1 MENYRLLVI
10 DDAFFIRNLIKKA
23 ISNKPQNNAFN
34 ISVIGDAKNAEEA
47 ISFCKTEVPDIITVD
62 YQMPPGM
69 NGLELI
75 KELKKQYSNIK
86 ILMIADTPDIE
97 SEAKKLNCQF
107 LMKPFKEE
115 ILWNA
120 IDHLILDNQNKLQST
135 SIKSVDKETIEKIE
149 ISEDK
154 NSETSSSN
162 TNNIEQNSD
171 QVIQKKKKKKKKKK
185 KSQNTTTSE
194 FDFGFEIAGS
204 LTNVISDTKNE
215 STEKMIMDT
224 GADQPTIQIDE
235 NELMIDDLPKKEE
248 TIQSIRDDTT
258 SSKSEIQDLTVQSKD
273 KSTETEKFEDTIIV
287 DESIDESEETVV
299 DKKQNQ
305 LTNDD
310 DYYVDEDEDVFTF
323 HEEDESEY
331 EDEEIDKFKA
341 DSITQNVKIDDD
353 SELTEDEELAALIQ
367 EASYS
372 IDEQNAVVPEKNKKS
387 ALDLLKN
394 DSDIFVDLNQQ
405 IDQAENKNETD
416 EDSDFDSM
424 LEKYEK
430 SETFKN
436 AQNKSLKEREF
447 EDTLDDL
454 DDAIT
459 FTLDDLDDE
468 DFDLNDA
475 NESIVNESE
484 NKSMIEQSVKDN
496 NELTVDNELYELDT
510 DADADANEDA
520 DEDLY
525 FDDAEDF
532 EDIPD
537 EISIT
542 DAKNTYELLHADE
555 QTQTSDARTNE
566 NNRAS
571 SLEDFEDYF
580 DIEEDDNIPIYD
592 TEEMPVSE
600 IIKRNNEQYH
610 KTNDLDILPP
620 EPKLKNQIKPK
631 NGRPDGT
638 NVKQKQS
645 FFGRFF
651 KK

>member
-10 DDAFFIRNLIKKA
+10 DDAFFVRNLIKKA
-23 ISNKPQNNAFN
+23 ISNKPKNDAFN

-62 YQMPPGM
+62 YQMPPGI
-69 NGLELI
+69 NGLELV

-86 ILMIADTPDIE
+86 ILMIADTQDVE

-120 IDHLILDNQNKLQST
+120 IDHLILDTQNELQST
-135 SIKSVDKETIEKIE
+135 SIKSVDKEITAKIE

-162 TNNIEQNSD
+162 TNNIEQSND
-171 QVIQKKKKKKKKKK
+171 LVIQKKKKKKKKKK
-185 KSQNTTTSE
+185 KSQNTTTSTTSE
-194 FDFGFEIAGS
+194 FDFGFEVAGS
-204 LTNVISDTKNE
+204 LTNVISDTKNK
-215 STEKMIMDT
+215 STEKIITDIVESK
-224 GADQPTIQIDE
+224 PTIQIDE
-235 NELMIDDLPKKEE
+235 NELIIDDLSTKEE
-248 TIQSIRDDTT
+248 TIQSTNDDIMIQES
-258 SSKSEIQDLTVQSKD
+258 SSKLENQDLTVQSKD
-273 KSTETEKFEDTIIV
+273 ESTETENFEDTIIV
-287 DESIDESEETVV
+287 DESIDEDEVV
-299 DKKQNQ
+299 DEKQNQ

-341 DSITQNVKIDDD
+341 DSITQNVNIEDD

-405 IDQAENKNETD
+405 IDQAENKDETD

-447 EDTLDDL
+447 EDTLDEL

-468 DFDLNDA
+468 DFDLNDT
-475 NESIVNESE
+475 NESIDNISE
-484 NKSMIEQSVKDN
+484 NKAMIEQSVENNDELIADN
-496 NELTVDNELYELDT
+496 KLYELDT
-510 DADADANEDA
+510 DTNE

-525 FDDAEDF
+525 LDDAEDY

-542 DAKNTYELLHADE
+542 DAENAYNLLHVDNQA
-555 QTQTSDARTNE
+555 QTLNAKTNE
-566 NNRAS
+566 NNKAS

-580 DIEEDDNIPIYD
+580 NIEEDDNIPIYD

-600 IIKRNNEQYH
+600 IIKKHNEQYH

-620 EPKLKNQIKPK
+620 EQKLKNQIKPK

-645 FFGRFF
+645 FFGSFF

>member
-162 TNNIEQNSD
+162 TNKIEQNSD

-287 DESIDESEETVV
+287 DESIDEDEDEDEVV
-299 DKKQNQ
+299 DEKQNQ

-323 HEEDESEY
+323 HAEDESEY

-341 DSITQNVKIDDD
+341 DSITQNVNIEDD

-405 IDQAENKNETD
+405 IDQAENKDETD
-416 EDSDFDSM
+416 ENSDFDSM

-447 EDTLDDL
+447 EDTLDEL

-468 DFDLNDA
+468 DFDLNDT
-475 NESIVNESE
+475 NESIDNISE
-484 NKSMIEQSVKDN
+484 NKAMIEQSVENNDELIADN
-496 NELTVDNELYELDT
+496 KLYELDT
-510 DADADANEDA
+510 DTNE

-525 FDDAEDF
+525 LDDAEDY

-542 DAKNTYELLHADE
+542 DAENAYNLLHVDDQA
-555 QTQTSDARTNE
+555 QTLDAKTNE
-566 NNRAS
+566 NNKAS

-580 DIEEDDNIPIYD
+580 NIEEDDNIPIYD

-600 IIKRNNEQYH
+600 IIKKHNEQYH

-620 EPKLKNQIKPK
+620 EQKLKNQIKPK

>member
-162 TNNIEQNSD
+162 TNKIEQNSD

-510 DADADANEDA
+510 DADADADEDA

>member
-162 TNNIEQNSD
+162 TNKIEQNSD

-215 STEKMIMDT
+215 STEKMIMNT

-287 DESIDESEETVV
+287 DESIDEDEDEDEVV
-299 DKKQNQ
+299 DEKQNQ

-341 DSITQNVKIDDD
+341 DSITQNVNIEDD

-405 IDQAENKNETD
+405 IDQAENKDETD
-416 EDSDFDSM
+416 ENSDFDSM

-447 EDTLDDL
+447 EDTLDEL

-468 DFDLNDA
+468 DFDLNDT
-475 NESIVNESE
+475 NESIDNISE
-484 NKSMIEQSVKDN
+484 NKAMIEQSVENNDELIADN
-496 NELTVDNELYELDT
+496 KLYELDT
-510 DADADANEDA
+510 DTNE

-525 FDDAEDF
+525 LDDAEDY

-542 DAKNTYELLHADE
+542 DAENAYNLLHVDDQA
-555 QTQTSDARTNE
+555 QTLDAKTNE
-566 NNRAS
+566 NNKAS

-580 DIEEDDNIPIYD
+580 NIEEDDNIPIYD

-600 IIKRNNEQYH
+600 IIKKHNEQYH

-620 EPKLKNQIKPK
+620 EQKLKNQIKPK

>member
-162 TNNIEQNSD
+162 TNKIEQNSD

-341 DSITQNVKIDDD
+341 DSITQNVKINDD

-510 DADADANEDA
+510 DADAD
-520 DEDLY
+520 EDLY

>member
-1 MENYRLLVI
+1 M
-10 DDAFFIRNLIKKA
+10 
-23 ISNKPQNNAFN
+23 
-34 ISVIGDAKNAEEA
+34 
-47 ISFCKTEVPDIITVD
+47 
-62 YQMPPGM
+62 
-69 NGLELI
+69 
-75 KELKKQYSNIK
+75 
-86 ILMIADTPDIE
+86 
-97 SEAKKLNCQF
+97 
-107 LMKPFKEE
+107 
-115 ILWNA
+115 
-120 IDHLILDNQNKLQST
+120 
-135 SIKSVDKETIEKIE
+135 
-149 ISEDK
+149 
-154 NSETSSSN
+154 
-162 TNNIEQNSD
+162 
-171 QVIQKKKKKKKKKK
+171 IQKKKKKKKKKK

-287 DESIDESEETVV
+287 DESIDEDEDEDEVV
-299 DKKQNQ
+299 DEKQNQ

-341 DSITQNVKIDDD
+341 DSITQNVNIEDD

-405 IDQAENKNETD
+405 IDQAENKDDTD
-416 EDSDFDSM
+416 ADSD
-424 LEKYEK
+424 E
-430 SETFKN
+430 
-436 AQNKSLKEREF
+436 
-447 EDTLDDL
+447 L

-468 DFDLNDA
+468 DFDLNDT
-475 NESIVNESE
+475 NESIDNISE
-484 NKSMIEQSVKDN
+484 NKAMIEQSVENNDELIADN
-496 NELTVDNELYELDT
+496 KLYELDT
-510 DADADANEDA
+510 DTNE

-525 FDDAEDF
+525 LDDAEDY

-542 DAKNTYELLHADE
+542 DAENAYNLLHVDDQA
-555 QTQTSDARTNE
+555 QTLDAKTNE
-566 NNRAS
+566 NNKAS

-580 DIEEDDNIPIYD
+580 NIEEDDNIPIYD

-600 IIKRNNEQYH
+600 IIKKHNEQYH

-620 EPKLKNQIKPK
+620 EQKLKNQIKPK

>member
-162 TNNIEQNSD
+162 TNKIEQNSD

-287 DESIDESEETVV
+287 DESIDEDEDEDEVV
-299 DKKQNQ
+299 DEKQNQ

-341 DSITQNVKIDDD
+341 DSITQNVNIEDD

-405 IDQAENKNETD
+405 IDQAENKDETD

-447 EDTLDDL
+447 EDTLDEL

-468 DFDLNDA
+468 DFDLNDT
-475 NESIVNESE
+475 NESIDNISE
-484 NKSMIEQSVKDN
+484 NKAMIEQSVENNDELIADN
-496 NELTVDNELYELDT
+496 KLYELDT
-510 DADADANEDA
+510 DTNE

-525 FDDAEDF
+525 LDDAEDY

-542 DAKNTYELLHADE
+542 DAENAYNLLHVDDQA
-555 QTQTSDARTNE
+555 QTLDAKTNE
-566 NNRAS
+566 NNKAS

-580 DIEEDDNIPIYD
+580 NIEEDDNIPIYD

-600 IIKRNNEQYH
+600 IIKKHNEQYH

-620 EPKLKNQIKPK
+620 EQKLKNQIKPK

>member
-10 DDAFFIRNLIKKA
+10 DDAFFVRNLIKKA
-23 ISNKPQNNAFN
+23 ISNKPKNNAFN

-510 DADADANEDA
+510 DADADEDA

>member
-496 NELTVDNELYELDT
+496 NELTVDNELYELD
-510 DADADANEDA
+510 ADADEDA

>member
-510 DADADANEDA
+510 DADADEDA

>member
-162 TNNIEQNSD
+162 TNKIEQNSD

-287 DESIDESEETVV
+287 DESIDEDEDEDEVV
-299 DKKQNQ
+299 DEKQNQ

-341 DSITQNVKIDDD
+341 DSITQNVNIEDD

-405 IDQAENKNETD
+405 IDQAENKDETD
-416 EDSDFDSM
+416 ENSDFDSM

-447 EDTLDDL
+447 EDTLDEL

-468 DFDLNDA
+468 DFDLNDT
-475 NESIVNESE
+475 NESIDNISE
-484 NKSMIEQSVKDN
+484 NKAMIEQSVENNDELIADN
-496 NELTVDNELYELDT
+496 KLYELDT
-510 DADADANEDA
+510 DTNE

-525 FDDAEDF
+525 LDDAEDY

-542 DAKNTYELLHADE
+542 DAENAYNLLHVDDQA
-555 QTQTSDARTNE
+555 QTLDAKTNE
-566 NNRAS
+566 NNKAS

-580 DIEEDDNIPIYD
+580 NIEEDDNIPIYD

-600 IIKRNNEQYH
+600 IIKKHNEQYH

-620 EPKLKNQIKPK
+620 EQKLKNQIKPK

>member
-162 TNNIEQNSD
+162 TNKIEQNSD

-510 DADADANEDA
+510 DADADEDA

>member
-162 TNNIEQNSD
+162 TNKIEQNSD

-341 DSITQNVKIDDD
+341 DSITQNVKINDD

-510 DADADANEDA
+510 DADAD
-520 DEDLY
+520 EDLY

-645 FFGRFF
+645 FFGRFL

>member
-162 TNNIEQNSD
+162 TNKIEQNSD

-510 DADADANEDA
+510 DADAD
-520 DEDLY
+520 EDLY

>member
-10 DDAFFIRNLIKKA
+10 DDAFFVRNLIKKA

-510 DADADANEDA
+510 DADAD
-520 DEDLY
+520 EDLY

>member
-86 ILMIADTPDIE
+86 ILMIADTSDIE

-162 TNNIEQNSD
+162 TNKIEQNSD

-510 DADADANEDA
+510 DADADEDA

-555 QTQTSDARTNE
+555 QTQTSNARTNE

>member
-162 TNNIEQNSD
+162 TNKIEQNSD

-510 DADADANEDA
+510 DTNE

-525 FDDAEDF
+525 LDDAEDY

-542 DAKNTYELLHADE
+542 DAENAYNLLHVDDQA
-555 QTQTSDARTNE
+555 QTLDAKTNE
-566 NNRAS
+566 NNKAS

-580 DIEEDDNIPIYD
+580 NIEEDDNIPIYD

-600 IIKRNNEQYH
+600 IIKKHNEQYH

-620 EPKLKNQIKPK
+620 EQKLKNQIKPK

>member
-235 NELMIDDLPKKEE
+235 NKLMIDDLPKKEE

-510 DADADANEDA
+510 DADADEDA

-555 QTQTSDARTNE
+555 QTQTSDARKNE

>member
-10 DDAFFIRNLIKKA
+10 DDAFFVRNLIKKA
-23 ISNKPQNNAFN
+23 ISNKPKNDAFN

-62 YQMPPGM
+62 YQMPPGI
-69 NGLELI
+69 NGLELV

-86 ILMIADTPDIE
+86 ILMIADTQDVE

-120 IDHLILDNQNKLQST
+120 IDHLILDTQNELQST
-135 SIKSVDKETIEKIE
+135 SIKSVDKEITAKIE

-162 TNNIEQNSD
+162 TNNIEQSND
-171 QVIQKKKKKKKKKK
+171 LVIQKKKKKKKKKK
-185 KSQNTTTSE
+185 KSQNTTTSTTSE
-194 FDFGFEIAGS
+194 FDFGFEVAGS
-204 LTNVISDTKNE
+204 LTNVISDTKNK
-215 STEKMIMDT
+215 STEKIITDIVESK
-224 GADQPTIQIDE
+224 PTIQIDE
-235 NELMIDDLPKKEE
+235 NELIIDDLSTKEE
-248 TIQSIRDDTT
+248 TIQSTNDDIMIQES
-258 SSKSEIQDLTVQSKD
+258 SSKLENQDLTVQSKD
-273 KSTETEKFEDTIIV
+273 ESTETENFEDTIIV
-287 DESIDESEETVV
+287 DESIDEDEVV
-299 DKKQNQ
+299 DEKQNQ

-341 DSITQNVKIDDD
+341 DSITQNVNIEDD

-405 IDQAENKNETD
+405 IDQAENKDETD

-447 EDTLDDL
+447 EDTLDEL

-468 DFDLNDA
+468 DFDLNDT
-475 NESIVNESE
+475 NESIDNISE
-484 NKSMIEQSVKDN
+484 NKAMIEQSVENNDELIADN
-496 NELTVDNELYELDT
+496 KLYELDT
-510 DADADANEDA
+510 DTNE

-525 FDDAEDF
+525 LDDAEDY

-542 DAKNTYELLHADE
+542 DAENAYNLLHVDNQA
-555 QTQTSDARTNE
+555 QTLNAKTNE
-566 NNRAS
+566 NNKAS

-580 DIEEDDNIPIYD
+580 NIEEDDNIPIYD

-600 IIKRNNEQYH
+600 IIKKHNEQYH

-620 EPKLKNQIKPK
+620 EQKLKNQIKPK

>member
-10 DDAFFIRNLIKKA
+10 DDAFFVRNLIKKA
-23 ISNKPQNNAFN
+23 ISNKPKNDAFN

-62 YQMPPGM
+62 YQMPPGI
-69 NGLELI
+69 NGLELV

-86 ILMIADTPDIE
+86 ILMIADTQDVE

-120 IDHLILDNQNKLQST
+120 IDHLILDTQNELQST
-135 SIKSVDKETIEKIE
+135 SIKSVDKEITAKIE

-162 TNNIEQNSD
+162 TNNIEQSND
-171 QVIQKKKKKKKKKK
+171 LVIQKKKKKKKKKK
-185 KSQNTTTSE
+185 KSQNTTTSTTSE
-194 FDFGFEIAGS
+194 FDFGFEVAGS
-204 LTNVISDTKNE
+204 LTNVISDTKNK
-215 STEKMIMDT
+215 STEKIITDIVESK
-224 GADQPTIQIDE
+224 PTIQIDE
-235 NELMIDDLPKKEE
+235 NELIIDDLSTKEE
-248 TIQSIRDDTT
+248 TIQSTNDDIMIQES
-258 SSKSEIQDLTVQSKD
+258 SSKLENQDLTVQSKD
-273 KSTETEKFEDTIIV
+273 ESTETENFEDTIIV
-287 DESIDESEETVV
+287 DESIDEDEVV
-299 DKKQNQ
+299 DEKQNQ

-323 HEEDESEY
+323 HEEDDSEY

-341 DSITQNVKIDDD
+341 DSITQNVNIEDD

-405 IDQAENKNETD
+405 IDQAENKDETD

-447 EDTLDDL
+447 EDTLDEL

-468 DFDLNDA
+468 DFDLNDT
-475 NESIVNESE
+475 NESIDNISE
-484 NKSMIEQSVKDN
+484 NKAMIEQSVENNDELIADN
-496 NELTVDNELYELDT
+496 KLYELDT
-510 DADADANEDA
+510 DTNE

-525 FDDAEDF
+525 LDDAEDY

-542 DAKNTYELLHADE
+542 DAENAYNLLHVDNQA
-555 QTQTSDARTNE
+555 QTLNAKTNE
-566 NNRAS
+566 NNKAS

-580 DIEEDDNIPIYD
+580 NIEEDDNIPIYD

-600 IIKRNNEQYH
+600 IIKKHNEQYH

-620 EPKLKNQIKPK
+620 EQKLKNQIKPK

>member
-62 YQMPPGM
+62 YQIPPGM

-510 DADADANEDA
+510 DADADEDA

>member
-162 TNNIEQNSD
+162 TNKIEQSND
-171 QVIQKKKKKKKKKK
+171 LVIQKKKKKKKKKK

-447 EDTLDDL
+447 EDTLDEL

-468 DFDLNDA
+468 DFDLNDT
-475 NESIVNESE
+475 NESIDNISE
-484 NKSMIEQSVKDN
+484 NKAMIEQSVENNDELIADN
-496 NELTVDNELYELDT
+496 KLYELDT
-510 DADADANEDA
+510 DTNE

-525 FDDAEDF
+525 LDDAEDY

-542 DAKNTYELLHADE
+542 DAENAYNLLHVDNQA
-555 QTQTSDARTNE
+555 QTLNAKTNE
-566 NNRAS
+566 NNKAS

-580 DIEEDDNIPIYD
+580 NIEEDDNIPIYD

-600 IIKRNNEQYH
+600 IIKKHNEQYH

-620 EPKLKNQIKPK
+620 EQKLKNQIKPK

>member
-162 TNNIEQNSD
+162 TNKIEQNSD

-510 DADADANEDA
+510 DTNE

-525 FDDAEDF
+525 LDDAEDY

-542 DAKNTYELLHADE
+542 DAENAYELLHADE

>member
-162 TNNIEQNSD
+162 TNKIEQNSD

-341 DSITQNVKIDDD
+341 DSITQNVKINDD

-510 DADADANEDA
+510 DADADA

>member
-23 ISNKPQNNAFN
+23 ISNKPQNNAVN

-162 TNNIEQNSD
+162 TNKIEQNSD

-287 DESIDESEETVV
+287 DESIDEDEDEVV
-299 DKKQNQ
+299 DEKQNQ

-341 DSITQNVKIDDD
+341 DSITQNVNIEDD

-447 EDTLDDL
+447 EDTLDEL

-468 DFDLNDA
+468 DFDLNDT
-475 NESIVNESE
+475 NESMDNISE
-484 NKSMIEQSVKDN
+484 NKAMIEQSVENNDELIADN
-496 NELTVDNELYELDT
+496 KLYELDT
-510 DADADANEDA
+510 DTNE

-525 FDDAEDF
+525 LDDAEDY

-542 DAKNTYELLHADE
+542 DAENAYNLLHVDNQA
-555 QTQTSDARTNE
+555 QTLNAKTNE
-566 NNRAS
+566 NNKAS

-580 DIEEDDNIPIYD
+580 NIEEDDNIPIYD

-600 IIKRNNEQYH
+600 IIKKHNEQYH

-620 EPKLKNQIKPK
+620 EQKLKNQIKPK

>member
-10 DDAFFIRNLIKKA
+10 DDAFFVRNLIKKA

-510 DADADANEDA
+510 DADEDA

>member
-10 DDAFFIRNLIKKA
+10 DDAFFVRNLIKKA
-23 ISNKPQNNAFN
+23 ISNKPKNDAFN
-34 ISVIGDAKNAEEA
+34 ISVIGDAKNADEA

-62 YQMPPGM
+62 YQMPPGI
-69 NGLELI
+69 NGLELV

-86 ILMIADTPDIE
+86 ILMIADTQDVE

-120 IDHLILDNQNKLQST
+120 IDHLILDTQNELQST
-135 SIKSVDKETIEKIE
+135 SIKSVDKEITAKIE

-162 TNNIEQNSD
+162 TNNIEQSND
-171 QVIQKKKKKKKKKK
+171 LVIQKKKKKKKKKK

-510 DADADANEDA
+510 DADADEDA

-610 KTNDLDILPP
+610 KTNDFDILPP